1 MVCFI
6 FLSYIRSVQ
15 AVAKKP
21 WFPNQVEPS
30 KNFVKKKEKDV
41 VDKKTT
47 NDKKV
52 EVTGVDE
59 VKNECKKR
67 KEVKPEEQQA
77 KKAKKKIKT
86 ENDSNGSEQKKNTT
100 TNKKKKKNEPKQP
113 KDSRFPMQL
122 SSDEA
127 NWRKRMSFSAM

>member
-6 FLSYIRSVQ
+6 FPSYIRSVQ

-41 VDKKTT
+41 GDKKTT

-52 EVTGVDE
+52 EVAGADE
-59 VKNECKKR
+59 VKKECKKR

-77 KKAKKKIKT
+77 KQAKKKIKS

-100 TNKKKKKNEPKQP
+100 NKKKKKTEPKQP